1 MVMDRSLARHARGAR
16 RWLPVAIGSIA
27 AGALAGW
34 LLWRFMH
41 TPMSR
46 CEQEVESRDW
56 RRGVEI
62 CLESY
67 KQTGNERDLASAARA
82 YMYLGERPEA
92 EVLAHRLLAGPLYGD
107 ACRILSYVTLRRGL
121 GSIARIQAIFALVA
135 DTLAGDRRGLAS
147 DFVSLSQAAWQVGDF
162 TSSLE
167 AADLA
172 LEFAQQLDDS
182 HKEATAYLA
191 RADVL
196 RRMGDL
202 HGAIETL
209 TSASE
214 RASEPCDKAWIHL
227 KTGICRIEAGQ
238 PGLAMLELQM
248 AVVANR
254 RCDSKDI
261 SGSAAINL
269 AWLLRR
275 KDPARA
281 LATLDELAKSDR
293 EDGTTLLVRGYLAA
307 DRGDLAAAERYVA
320 QAAGLDLP
328 DADWSWEFERA
339 RAELAELRGGLIGDV
354 LAEYHYRRAVALIAA
369 LRASARARSAY
380 LVASHRAP
388 YDELI
393 ALLARHGRWRDV
405 LATVLELDASD
416 MLRATADEPIARVS
430 SDPGG
435 DTPIASSAGPPSF
448 TVDDV
453 LSAWRA
459 RDLVIV
465 IAPSRHQIGAGRERA
480 YRVQI
485 AEGLVTGEDIGDAA
499 MARRWADDLFAE
511 PGDRD
516 AARALGRMIVP
527 EGPSD
532 RTLHVLAIGP
542 LGKVP
547 LAALRDPDGSLV
559 IARRPLV
566 RVLAPGATGP
576 EARGLGPSVV
586 IADPQG
592 NLPRA
597 VMEGYVVAEA
607 LGAGTLL
614 SGAATSTP
622 ATRARLWAAHDASSL
637 HVAGHVGVLGR
648 WRTLRL
654 ADGNVDPTEMVQRH
668 LAPRVA
674 VLAGC
679 GSAAATDEEGWGS
692 IAAALLESGTAVVI
706 ATDRSVRDDASLSL
720 MREFYAQPDWR
731 TDPARA
737 LANVQRALDAR
748 AATSGDEAAR
758 PRSWAAFSVLARP
771 PEVAERNVAARPR

>member
-27 AGALAGW
+27 AGTLAGW
-34 LLWRFMH
+34 LIWRLTH
-41 TPMSR
+41 TPRSL
-46 CEQEVESRDW
+46 CEREVESGD
-56 RRGVEI
+56 RRHAIEL
-62 CLESY
+62 CLASY
-67 KQTGNERDLASAARA
+67 EQTGNARDLDGAARA
-82 YMYLGERPEA
+82 HMYLGELAEA
-92 EVLAHRLLAGPLYGD
+92 EALAHQLLAGPRYGD
-107 ACRILSYVTLRRGL
+107 ACRILSYATLRRGQ
-121 GSIARIQAIFALVA
+121 GITARLQATFALVA
-135 DTLAGDRRGLAS
+135 DTLTGDQRGLAS
-147 DFVSLSQAAWQVGDF
+147 DVVLLSQAAWQSGDF
-162 TSSLE
+162 TSSLD

-172 LEFAQQLDDS
+172 VGFAQRLRDP
-182 HKEATAYLA
+182 HKEVTAYTA

-202 HGAIETL
+202 HGATEAL
-209 TSASE
+209 TSAIE
-214 RASEPCDKAWIHL
+214 RASEPCDKAWTHL
-227 KTGICRIEAGQ
+227 KIGLCRIEAGE
-238 PGLAMLELQM
+238 PGLAMLELQQAATANGRCGNRDLSG
-248 AVVANR
+248 AV
-254 RCDSKDI
+254 
-261 SGSAAINL
+261 AINL
-269 AWLLRR
+269 AWLLRW

-293 EDGTTLLVRGYLAA
+293 EDGTTLLMRGYLAA
-307 DRGDLAAAERYVA
+307 DRGDLTAAERYVA
-320 QAAGLDLP
+320 QAAGLNPP
-328 DADWSWEFERA
+328 DPDWPWELAGA
-339 RAELAELRGGLIGDV
+339 RAELAELRGGLLGDV
-354 LAEYHYRRAVALIAA
+354 LAEYYFRRAVALIAA

-416 MLRATADEPIARVS
+416 MLRATADEPIVRTS
-430 SDPGG
+430 PDPGG
-435 DTPIASSAGPPSF
+435 DTPAASSTGAPSF

-453 LSAWRA
+453 VSAWRS

-465 IAPSRHQIGAGRERA
+465 IAPARRQIGAGRERA

-485 AEGLVTGEDIGDAA
+485 AEGHVTGEDIGDAA

-511 PGDRD
+511 PGNRD

-527 EGPSD
+527 SSPSD

-576 EARGLGPSVV
+576 EAQGFGPSVV

-597 VMEGYVVAEA
+597 AVEGYVVAEA

-622 ATRARLWAAHDASSL
+622 ATRARLWAAHGASSL

-648 WRTLRL
+648 WRALHL
-654 ADGNVDPTEMVQRH
+654 ADGDVDPAEMVQRH

-706 ATDRSVRDDASLSL
+706 ATDRSVRDDASLSV
-720 MREFYAQPDWR
+720 MRDFYAQSDWR

-737 LANVQRALDAR
+737 MARVQLALDAR
-748 AATSGDEAAR
+748 GATTGDEAVK
-758 PRSWAAFSVLARP
+758 PRSWAAF
-771 PEVAERNVAARPR
+771 